1 MDSRW
6 NIAFTE
12 ALNRRSGETR
22 VHPYDYMRKLDHAG
36 LEARR
41 KELYDTF
48 WKPNGDLDN
57 PAPHWFSAEIR
68 DEHDEVPFV
77 STANNIADFFT
88 KPMKNSDSFYKWRA
102 LIMNEPARGDDGGR
116 IPRATDSEHLA
127 AVRAPSQAAAV
138 AASQVEPAPLSGTLV
153 RGGASESESSAA
165 RALSEKQCNCI
176 SSVPCTVA
184 SRVPPGRNVP
194 SVVQSSVCR
203 I

>member
-1 MDSRW
+1 MPDAASRPVWCFQTERREQAARADLFYSHTSSSAPQPRLQYLIQWHLPPTRDLNGLISRFRNTRCVVDSRW

-68 DEHDEVPFV
+68 DEHDEVV
-77 STANNIADFFT
+77 RQLGHR
-88 KPMKNSDSFYKWRA
+88 W
-102 LIMNEPARGDDGGR
+102 
-116 IPRATDSEHLA
+116 ATL
-127 AVRAPSQAAAV
+127 
-138 AASQVEPAPLSGTLV
+138 
-153 RGGASESESSAA
+153 
-165 RALSEKQCNCI
+165 
-176 SSVPCTVA
+176 
-184 SRVPPGRNVP
+184 
-194 SVVQSSVCR
+194 
-203 I
+203 

>member
-1 MDSRW
+1 MPPRALFGASRQSVASKQRAPICFIPTRARAPPNPDYLIQWHFPPTRDLNGLISRFRNTRCVVDSRW

-68 DEHDEVPFV
+68 DEHDEVV
-77 STANNIADFFT
+77 RQLGHR
-88 KPMKNSDSFYKWRA
+88 W
-102 LIMNEPARGDDGGR
+102 
-116 IPRATDSEHLA
+116 ATL
-127 AVRAPSQAAAV
+127 
-138 AASQVEPAPLSGTLV
+138 
-153 RGGASESESSAA
+153 
-165 RALSEKQCNCI
+165 
-176 SSVPCTVA
+176 
-184 SRVPPGRNVP
+184 
-194 SVVQSSVCR
+194 
-203 I
+203 